1 VERGRAIPGGAV
13 VLALDALAKA
23 ALFTLLLHAV
33 ANPDLPQYAD
43 KAMLGRA
50 LTFPLAV
57 LVIPAGWALL
67 GRSRGLP
74 FPALADLLI
83 TLPFLIDTAGNALDL
98 YDSIEWWDDANHL
111 FNWMLLTGGF
121 VLLTEPVRLA
131 AWNRAALGAGFAAIA
146 AIAWE
151 VMEYV
156 TFIPGSPE
164 AAGAYRDT
172 LGDLVLGT
180 IGGSLASIVASRWI
194 ARRRPGPG
202 PRTAPL
208 PPTAR

>member
-1 VERGRAIPGGAV
+1 MSGTGRAGGV
-13 VLALDALAKA
+13 NPVIALDIAAKVALG
-23 ALFTLLLHAV
+23 LLLIHAV

-43 KAMLGRA
+43 KAMQGRA
-50 LTFPLAV
+50 LTYPLAV
-57 LVIPAGWALL
+57 LVIPAGWALFAR
-67 GRSRGLP
+67 GRGIS

-98 YDSIEWWDDANHL
+98 YDSLEWWDDANHL

-121 VLLTEPVRLA
+121 VLLTEPVALP

-151 VMEYV
+151 LIEYV
-156 TFIPGSPE
+156 TFIPASPE

-172 LGDLVLGT
+172 LGDLALGT
-180 IGGSLASIVASRWI
+180 IGGSLAAILASWWVGRG
-194 ARRRPGPG
+194 ARRGPAG
-202 PRTAPL
+202 G
-208 PPTAR
+208 

>member
-1 VERGRAIPGGAV
+1 VSRGASIPGGRL
-13 VLALDALAKA
+13 VLALDALAKV
-23 ALFTLLLHAV
+23 ALILLLLHAI

-43 KAMLGRA
+43 KAMQGRA
-50 LTFPLAV
+50 FTYPLAV
-57 LVIPAGWALL
+57 LAIPVAWALF
-67 GRSRGLP
+67 GRGRGLP

-98 YDSIEWWDDANHL
+98 YDAIEWWDDANHL

-121 VLLTEPVRLA
+121 VLLTAPVRLA

-151 VMEYV
+151 LLEYA
-156 TFIPGSPE
+156 TFIPGSAE

-180 IGGSLASIVASRWI
+180 IGGSLASIVASWWI
-194 ARRRPGPG
+194 ARRERHE
-202 PRTAPL
+202 A
-208 PPTAR
+208 ADA